1 MRIRWTRWILR
12 PTVTLPGAPGHQV
25 EHLRVT
31 LGMHSGYEGVGT
43 EYAGYPMGWMD
54 ILKLYPCTGI
64 RFETYTNKQNKTKFT
79 FLFFPRSEKKLSDL
93 KHFYSGPYPMS
104 HFYADPDL
112 NLT

>member
-12 PTVTLPGAPGHQV
+12 PIVTLPGAPGHQV

-54 ILKLYPCTGI
+54 ILKLYP
-64 RFETYTNKQNKTKFT
+64 KA
-79 FLFFPRSEKKLSDL
+79 LSI
-93 KHFYSGPYPMS
+93 YPAS
-104 HFYADPDL
+104 VLGFSNPNSLAPAPAPIIAEL
-112 NLT
+112 

>member
-43 EYAGYPMGWMD
+43 EYAGYLIGWMD
-54 ILKLYPCTGI
+54 ILKLYLSI
-64 RFETYTNKQNKTKFT
+64 RLQFWVFQIQTLWLRPQ
-79 FLFFPRSEKKLSDL
+79 LVL
-93 KHFYSGPYPMS
+93 
-104 HFYADPDL
+104 
-112 NLT
+112 